1 MASNRKMARHD
12 LCAAC
17 TADGPAR
24 PSAPIAVTWYPRR
37 VTKQE
42 SVSGLLAAERAD
54 TLERLNGLER
64 ELSGI
69 IESSGS
75 AGTDDEHDPEGA
87 TVAFERQH
95 VAALIGQTRA
105 HLAEIDAAVRR
116 LAEGSYGTCE
126 RCGRPIGAA

>member
-1 MASNRKMARHD
+1 MGR
-12 LCAAC
+12 
-17 TADGPAR
+17 PAHPPQLR
-24 PSAPIAVTWYPRR
+24 APWHPRR

-54 TLERLNGLER
+54 TLERLHGLER

-87 TVAFERQH
+87 TIAFERQH
-95 VAALIGQTRA
+95 VAALLNQARR
-105 HLAEIDAAVRR
+105 HLAQIDAAMLR
-116 LAEGSYGTCE
+116 LAECSYGRCE
-126 RCGRPIGAA
+126 SCGQDRRRAPPSAESAALAAA